1 MAIYTEY
8 GRYLKAKKF
17 KDSVEAT
24 NSGMYM
30 LLGLGDPRWDYDANH
45 TMPIAPYNTSVV
57 ENPGQFSD
65 SRVSLKFLQNTSATA
80 TTIGLSNGRITDN
93 TYIGKCKDIVP
104 PFPGTWSDTVG
115 SMSLFNDI
123 DSNNFADHYITK
135 TSSSYC
141 IDGGATVTLP
151 PNSTDN
157 IIKRQYFAEM
167 YLRGQRPEI
176 KNPVGLLGAVKCTVS
191 YVVDIGSS
199 GSAYKGHEDQF
210 WYGDRFWQIVTVNE
224 HDVESNT
231 DLLNNR
237 KIQYPHHLLFTAIIN
252 PRDLCDVLE
261 IDQCIAP
268 MQVALYMKTDTTKL
282 SMPHYRVGEYIFNFG
297 QYSVT
302 DINGLSEGDRG
313 KMLNFTLPCTV
324 GGNKYPDPQFEFV
337 LNDYIKGSPRQQH
350 MVDRIGYIIGF

>member
-17 KDSVEAT
+17 KDSIEDT

-30 LLGLGDPRWDYDANH
+30 LLGLGDPRWDSDNDHA
-45 TMPIAPYNTSVV
+45 MPIAPYNTSVV
-57 ENPGQFSD
+57 AEDDQFGD
-65 SRVSLKFLQNTSATA
+65 NRINLKFQGGSPVNV
-80 TTIGLSNGRITDN
+80 GLVDGSVSPN
-93 TYIGKCKDIVP
+93 TYMHVCKDIIP
-104 PFPGTWSDTVG
+104 PFPGTWTDPVPFE
-115 SMSLFNDI
+115 LFNGI
-123 DSNNFADHYITK
+123 DSNSFASHYITGDG
-135 TSSSYC
+135 SSYRL
-141 IDGGATVTLP
+141 DGGTTITLP

-167 YLRGQRPEI
+167 YLRGRRPDI

-191 YVVDIGSS
+191 YVVDIGSDE
-199 GSAYKGHEDQF
+199 SAYKGHEDQF

-224 HDVESNT
+224 DNVEDNV
-231 DLLNNR
+231 DLLDKR
-237 KIQYPHHLLFTAIIN
+237 KTQYPHHLLFTAVIN
-252 PRDLCDVLE
+252 PRDLCTELE

-268 MQVALYMKTDTTKL
+268 MQIALYMKTDTL
-282 SMPHYRVGEYIFNFG
+282 IDSEPHYRVGDYIFNFG
-297 QYSVT
+297 QYSVN
-302 DINGLSEGDRG
+302 DIGRLSEPDKG

-324 GGNKYPDPQFEFV
+324 NDNTYPGPQFEFI